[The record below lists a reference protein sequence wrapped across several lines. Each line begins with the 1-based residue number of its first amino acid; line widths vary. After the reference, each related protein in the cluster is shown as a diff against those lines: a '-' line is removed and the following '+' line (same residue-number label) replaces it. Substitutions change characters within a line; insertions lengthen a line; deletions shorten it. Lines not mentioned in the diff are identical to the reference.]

1 MVYHFFTHPYVQN
14 MIRFKAR
21 EMARQFGLCDADR
34 DDIEQEL
41 RLDIL
46 KRAERYDSAKSS
58 IATFSN
64 RIITHRIASLIQERQ
79 AECRDWRLE
88 ISLQEQCPD
97 QNDGEATWEDFLDGE
112 GNLGPVKT
120 RLSPDHEAAD
130 MRMDIAHLLN
140 LLSPEQRAFCLRL
153 REQTVAEIAAET
165 GIPASTLYDLRRKL
179 RLIFK
184 DLHSN
189 LGFRP

>member
-1 MVYHFFTHPYVQN
+1 
-14 MIRFKAR
+14 
-21 EMARQFGLCDADR
+21 
-34 DDIEQEL
+34 
-41 RLDIL
+41 
-46 KRAERYDSAKSS
+46 
-58 IATFSN
+58 
-64 RIITHRIASLIQERQ
+64 
-79 AECRDWRLE
+79 
-88 ISLQEQCPD
+88 
-97 QNDGEATWEDFLDGE
+97 
-112 GNLGPVKT
+112 
-120 RLSPDHEAAD
+120 